1 LQKGRGQVESKELAT
16 KVMDT
21 ICSLAF
27 SEGGGAQQVRC
38 LELLAKLLGLQERSD
53 CGDVTIVE
61 DV

>member
-1 LQKGRGQVESKELAT
+1 MESKELAT

>member
-1 LQKGRGQVESKELAT
+1 MESKELAT

-38 LELLAKLLGLQERSD
+38 LELLRKHQVAFRKVYLMLDDGS
-53 CGDVTIVE
+53 VE
-61 DV
+61 ELVL